1 VLDIK
6 SKILKRIFDI
16 VISLSGILILWPV
29 ILFAV
34 VAASIDTKEFGL
46 FAQMRVGREGRLFR
60 ILKIRTMKTDYAN
73 TTFVTTSK
81 DNRITVLGAFF
92 RKYKIDELPQLLNII
107 IGDMSFVG
115 PRPDVPGYADKLEND
130 DRIVLSV
137 RPGITGPA
145 AIKYRDEE
153 DLLQNQNDPEDYNDT
168 VIFPDKVRINRKYV
182 MEYSFVKDIKYIL
195 KTLFK

>member
-6 SKILKRIFDI
+6 SKIQKRAFDI
-16 VISLSGILILWPV
+16 VLSLSGLLILWPV

-46 FAQMRVGREGRLFR
+46 FTQMRVGREGRLFR
-60 ILKIRTMKTDYAN
+60 ILKIRTMRTDHAN
-73 TTFVTTSK
+73 KTFVTTSK
-81 DNRITVLGAFF
+81 DSRITILGALF
-92 RKYKIDELPQLLNII
+92 RRYKIDELPQLLNII

-130 DRIVLSV
+130 DRIILSV

-153 DLLQNQNDPEDYNDT
+153 ELLQNHNDPEEYNDT
-168 VIFPDKVRINRKYV
+168 VIYPDKVRINREYV
-182 MEYSFVKDIKYIL
+182 MKYSFVKDIKYIL
-195 KTLFK
+195 KTIFK